1 MTKTESAPKV
11 NAFVQ
16 FAKRARE
23 KDTEAQ
29 PAEDPEALRESAR
42 RLKDTRP
49 FTEVAVGVLIRRDG
63 AVLLGSRPEGKPYAG
78 YWEFPGGKIEPGE
91 SAAEALARE
100 MKEELD
106 LELSES
112 YPWFVR
118 EISYPHA
125 RVRLHF
131 RRCWRWRGTPRAM
144 EGQEYGF
151 FSWSSLKKDRVLPMV
166 QEILA
171 LTRLPER
178 AALVMGPAM
187 EGVQESLIDQ
197 ALAGGAK
204 LLNFGTW
211 GPDDAYEVPAI
222 PGVWTGSSYSRRSF
236 RNTDPAE
243 PSFRGALYR
252 LPFEGE
258 GHGPHDF
265 VMHDGVH
272 GEYLLDEPARLR
284 ALVAYLERAEI
295 PVYLEEG
302 WFKRL
307 EDAVRAGTLP
317 PPEGLASLEASD
329 TERIRAWGLQGI
341 WTDAWRKCKSLGWS
355 A

>member
-1 MTKTESAPKV
+1 MTKTESVPKV

-16 FAKRARE
+16 FAKKARE
-23 KDTEAQ
+23 KASEAQ
-29 PAEDPEALRESAR
+29 PAEDPEALWESAR

-49 FTEVAVGVLIRRDG
+49 FTEVAVGVLIREDG
-63 AVLLGSRPEGKPYAG
+63 AVLLGSRPEGKPSAG
-78 YWEFPGGKIEPGE
+78 YWEFPGGKLEPGE
-91 SAAEALARE
+91 SAAEALSRE

-131 RRCWRWRGTPRAM
+131 RRCWHWLGTPRAM

-171 LTRLPER
+171 LTRLPAR
-178 AALVMGPAM
+178 AALVMGPA
-187 EGVQESLIDQ
+187 EAGVQESLVAQ
-197 ALAGGAK
+197 ALAAGAK
-204 LLNFGTW
+204 LLNFGAW
-211 GPDDAYEVPAI
+211 GPEDEYEVSAI
-222 PGVWTGSSYSRRSF
+222 SGVWAGSSYSRCRF
-236 RNTDPAE
+236 RNSDLAE
-243 PSFRGALYR
+243 PSFMGAVYR
-252 LPFEGE
+252 LPFTGE

-265 VMHDGVH
+265 VMHAGVH
-272 GEYLLDEPARLR
+272 GEYLFDKDEPTRLR
-284 ALVAYLERAEI
+284 ALVAFLERAEI
-295 PVYLEEG
+295 PVYLEES

-317 PPEGLASLEASD
+317 PPAGLSSSEASEE
-329 TERIRAWGLQGI
+329 ERIRAWGLQGI
-341 WTDAWRKCKSLGWS
+341 WTDVWRKSLGLS
-355 A
+355 

>member
-1 MTKTESAPKV
+1 MTKAELAPGV

-16 FAKRARE
+16 SAKKARE
-23 KDTEAQ
+23 KASDAQ
-29 PAEDPEALRESAR
+29 PAEDREAPWESAR

-49 FTEVAVGVLIRRDG
+49 FTEVAVGVLVREDG

-106 LELSES
+106 LELSKS

-178 AALVMGPAM
+178 AAHVMGLGRDGSLQP
-187 EGVQESLIDQ
+187 LIDQ
-197 ALAGGAK
+197 ALAAGAK
-204 LLNFGTW
+204 LIDFEPL
-211 GPDDAYEVPAI
+211 GPDDEYE
-222 PGVWTGSSYSRRSF
+222 SEF
-236 RNTDPAE
+236 C
-243 PSFRGALYR
+243 
-252 LPFEGE
+252 
-258 GHGPHDF
+258 HG
-265 VMHDGVH
+265 
-272 GEYLLDEPARLR
+272 
-284 ALVAYLERAEI
+284 I
-295 PVYLEEG
+295 
-302 WFKRL
+302 
-307 EDAVRAGTLP
+307 
-317 PPEGLASLEASD
+317 
-329 TERIRAWGLQGI
+329 
-341 WTDAWRKCKSLGWS
+341 
-355 A
+355 